1 MTNRFYDVLIFH
13 PTGGW
18 GGAERTTLN
27 IATALSRASIN
38 VVVLTNEVAFE
49 KAISDRLPVIVN
61 PFISWFGNWGE
72 ILRDLFRFCFY
83 IRRIKPRIVL
93 AMMPYAAFIAS
104 VTRKLMPGS
113 FIHVASPRGSCL
125 NYLKHFAPPS
135 HRGLYKIFF

>member
-1 MTNRFYDVLIFH
+1 MTNRFYDILIFH

-49 KAISDRLPVIVN
+49 KALSDRIPVIVK
-61 PFISWFGNWGE
+61 PFIHWFGRSE
-72 ILRDLFRFCFY
+72 ILRDLFRFCSY

-93 AMMPYAAFIAS
+93 AMMPYAAFIAIGNPKAYARFLYPCS
-104 VTRKLMPGS
+104 Q
-113 FIHVASPRGSCL
+113 SPRFVFEL
-125 NYLKHFAPPS
+125 P
-135 HRGLYKIFF
+135 